1 MPADIR
7 AKLAALRE
15 EFAKLAKQREAERRQ
30 NYWRS
35 VIG

>member
-1 MPADIR
+1 MPDHIR

-15 EFAKLAKQREAERRQ
+15 EFATLAKQREYERRL